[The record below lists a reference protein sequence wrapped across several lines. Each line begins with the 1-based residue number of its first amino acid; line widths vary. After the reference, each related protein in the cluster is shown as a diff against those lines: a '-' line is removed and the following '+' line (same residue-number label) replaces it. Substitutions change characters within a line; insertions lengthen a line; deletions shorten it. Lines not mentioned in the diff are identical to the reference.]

1 MPTRSLFRL
10 AAALSLTALGQAQ
23 VTVFRGPAG
32 GVGNVWTRPSGQ
44 TGMRPP
50 ELQGIQLLPV
60 DVASRAAFTQ
70 FQPGETR
77 LETDVP
83 GASRLVLPLGK
94 GSLYRYRRS
103 HAGGVDFG
111 YFVVRASGVAEPLAT
126 FPGTGPNGA
135 VDPIPN
141 PVAVARDGGA
151 LLVATTLAAGGD
163 LFELE
168 LATGSVRALSAG
180 LPPLDV
186 LPRGVAL
193 QPDWGAAVTTRGVFR
208 FVRGSGQALIV
219 PLHPR
224 ARPGALGG
232 NPSAPVATSLTHFGN
247 GIATSADGS
256 TMAIIAGT
264 APAQMHVF
272 TFRLG
277 GQAICVNDVPAAIT
291 DPGFG
296 TQAGPT
302 LALSP
307 EGGRAA
313 WKTIDP
319 VSGEIFSRQV
329 SALPTPPEVQLT
341 ADAHFTDTLNDTGV
355 IAFFD
360 RDSVMMIV
368 GEPNGAGG
376 IEKGDIYRVTFPLGG
391 GQPAFSNLSNTSGDA
406 VAPFDFKGDL
416 ETSDGI
422 YQIPGQTGSVYFVD
436 GSSGQGQVYRLN
448 GTTGQVSLVRNGVAQ
463 LDFIER
469 AGSSFVLGILHDQ
482 PAQRELLR
490 IPFDHAQPTATLGL
504 FGATTLFPAHAGS
517 PAGIFTATFTTGGA
531 QRIFQFDLASGT
543 GLALPNILPFGPVL
557 GFDGNGAVL
566 ASFSLAGASFAFSW
580 VPGGG
585 ELYPAVPLGS
595 IVLPGN

>member
-10 AAALSLTALGQAQ
+10 AAALSLAVLGQAQ
-23 VTVFRGPAG
+23 VTVFRGPSG
-32 GVGNVWTRPSGQ
+32 GVGNVWTRPAGQ
-44 TGMRPP
+44 AATRPP
-50 ELQGIQLLPV
+50 QLQGIQLLPV

-83 GASRLVLPLGK
+83 GASRLVLPQGQ

-103 HAGGVDFG
+103 HAGGTDFG
-111 YFVVRASGVAEPLAT
+111 YFVVRASGVAQPLAT
-126 FPGTGPNGA
+126 FPGAGPSGNG
-135 VDPIPN
+135 DPIPN

-163 LFELE
+163 LFEIE

-193 QPDWGAAVTTRGVFR
+193 LSDWGAAVTTRGVFR
-208 FVRGSGQALIV
+208 FVRGGGQALIV

-232 NPSAPVATSLTHFGN
+232 NPAAPVGVTLTHFGN
-247 GIATSADGS
+247 GLVGSADGS
-256 TMAIIAGT
+256 TMAVIAGT
-264 APAQMHVF
+264 SPSLMHVF

-277 GQAICVNDVPAAIT
+277 GPAICVNDVPAAIT

-296 TQAGPT
+296 TEAGPT

-319 VSGEIFSRQV
+319 VSGEIFSRLVPSQ
-329 SALPTPPEVQLT
+329 PTPPEVQLT

-376 IEKGDIYRVTFPLGG
+376 IEKGDLYRVTFPLGG

-406 VAPFDFKGDL
+406 VAPFDFKGEL

-422 YQIPGQTGSVYFVD
+422 FQIPGQTGSVYFVD
-436 GSSGQGQVYRLN
+436 GSSGQGEVYRLN
-448 GTTGQVSLVRNGVAQ
+448 GATGQVALVRSGVAQ

-469 AGSSFVLGILHDQ
+469 AGSSFVLGILHDA

-490 IPFDHAQPTATLGL
+490 IPFDHAQPTSTLGL
-504 FGATTLFPAHAGS
+504 FTSTTLFPTHAGN
-517 PAGIFTATFTTGGA
+517 PAGIFAGTFTTGGA
-531 QRIFQFDLASGT
+531 RRIFQIDLGSGT
-543 GLALPNILPFGPVL
+543 GHTLPDVLPFGPVL

-566 ASFSLAGASFAFSW
+566 TSFSLAGASFAFSW

-585 ELYPAVPLGS
+585 ELYPAMPLGS